1 MKKIK
6 IVLLFFTIF
15 FSVIIGFIILGITK
29 NYCFWIIGIIL
40 STIILGLIN
49 GLFLKIILNLINK
62 YRKK

>member
-29 NYCFWIIGIIL
+29 NYCFWIIAIIL
-40 STIILGLIN
+40 STIRIN
-49 GLFLKIILNLINK
+49 
-62 YRKK
+62 